1 MQLPTN
7 DKTSLAPCLV
17 QMCLGVKQEG
27 KSRTWVC
34 GALPCVTQRGEKN
47 PHRATDSFLLN
58 LSISPVSDDAS
69 FSSKTDSIPSDLY
82 SGITHHLHSCVTF
95 PGAPSQ
101 LWKAPFLPK
110 SSGSV
115 PCCLPSCV
123 VCPCWSCTP
132 DILFLFPLKRRTSLL
147 P

>member
-1 MQLPTN
+1 MQLPKN

-69 FSSKTDSIPSDLY
+69 FPSKTDSIPSDL
-82 SGITHHLHSCVTF
+82 SILE
-95 PGAPSQ
+95 
-101 LWKAPFLPK
+101 LPIIFCIPV
-110 SSGSV
+110 SHFQV
-115 PCCLPSCV
+115 LLPSFERLPFCQ
-123 VCPCWSCTP
+123 SLLA
-132 DILFLFPLKRRTSLL
+132 LFLVVYPAVWSALVGPAPQTFYFFFL
-147 P
+147 